1 MILYRIANCT
11 YIKDLSGTGAR
22 LYGGR
27 WNSEGKSMVY
37 MASSRALAVLEVLV
51 HLPPLL
57 LPDNFCVAEVEV
69 PNNSILT
76 LDVKTLPDNWQ
87 DASSPTELKTL
98 GNQFIKETKYLMMK
112 VPSSVVPEEYNYL
125 LNPWHPDI
133 KKVKIIN
140 THPFTFDDRLI

>member
-1 MILYRIANCT
+1 MILYRIANCH
-11 YIKDLSGTGAR
+11 YIKDLNGTGAR

-37 MASSRALAVLEVLV
+37 LASTRALAMLEVLV

-57 LPDNFCVAEVEV
+57 VPDNFCIAQIKV
-69 PNNSILT
+69 PENSILT
-76 LDVKTLPDNWQ
+76 LDIKTLPDTWR
-87 DASSPTELKTL
+87 DPSPPAELKTL

-125 LNPWHPDI
+125 LNPLHPDI
-133 KKVKIIN
+133 KKVSIVS
-140 THPFTFDDRLI
+140 THPFTFDDRLV

>member
-1 MILYRIANCT
+1 MLLYRIANCH
-11 YIKDLSGTGAR
+11 YIKDLNGTGAR

-37 MASSRALAVLEVLV
+37 LASSRALATLEVLV

-57 LPDNFCVAEVEV
+57 LPDDFCIAQIKV
-69 PNNSILT
+69 PDNNILT
-76 LDVKTLPDNWQ
+76 LDISALPDTWK
-87 DASSPTELKTL
+87 DPSPPAELKTI

-112 VPSSVVPEEYNYL
+112 VPSSIVPEEFNYL

-133 KKVKIIN
+133 KKVSITN
-140 THPFTFDDRLI
+140 THPFTFDNRLI

>member
-11 YIKDLSGTGAR
+11 YIQDLSGTGAR

-87 DASSPTELKTL
+87 DASSPAELKTL

-133 KKVKIIN
+133 KKVKILN

>member
-1 MILYRIANCT
+1 MILYRIANCN

-69 PNNSILT
+69 PKNSILT
-76 LDVKTLPDNWQ
+76 LDIKSLPDNWQ
-87 DASSPTELKTL
+87 DASSPAELKTL

-133 KKVKIIN
+133 KRVKILN